1 MRLNTYIKEQTN
13 SNTTK
18 KTVIFENHTGMNG
31 ESILTSSNEVMFVQ
45 NAIRFRNYLY
55 SALTFPFS
63 MWSDSLGLTKEQY
76 NLKGAENLILFAS

>member
-1 MRLNTYIKEQTN
+1 MRLNTSIKEQTN

-18 KTVIFENHTGMNG
+18 KTVIFENQNGMNG
-31 ESILTSSNEVMFVQ
+31 GSILTSSNEVMFVQ

-55 SALTFPFS
+55 SALNFPFL
-63 MWSDSLGLTKEQY
+63 MWSDSLGLTTEQY